1 MYFSILGQRS
11 LSETFATLS
20 SELLLEV
27 VSLHVLSSVCNY
39 TNLLK
44 QNVSLC
50 V

>member
-27 VSLHVLSSVCNY
+27 CYHLCVI
-39 TNLLK
+39 NLLK